1 MIKNVCCPFTM
12 IFQTL
17 LSIRLPTKCSISK
30 VPKGSFQKVSAKN
43 PYRYISIGL
52 SYVQTVLRYG
62 PL

>member
-1 MIKNVCCPFTM
+1 MISCPFTM